1 MFQIEVRN
9 VKKMCFTQVNM
20 HDYCRDPSGHGPRS
34 LIRADPLFR
43 GVGLVWIFFV
53 FWNFP
58 PMVWW
63 PNQIVDWKF
72 LN

>member
-1 MFQIEVRN
+1 MFQSEVRN

-43 GVGLVWIFFV
+43 GFGLVWIV
-53 FWNFP
+53 LFWNFP

-63 PNQIVDWKF
+63 PNQIVDWKLF
-72 LN
+72 

>member
-1 MFQIEVRN
+1 MSQSEVRN
-9 VKKMCFTQVNM
+9 ETKMCCTQVNM

-43 GVGLVWIFFV
+43 GFRLVWIAL

-63 PNQIVDWKF
+63 PNQIVDWKLF
-72 LN
+72 